1 MSVSP
6 LVLFDFATDNE
17 NALPREYDLAQ
28 ARICVMGHGGCGKS
42 SLVLR
47 WLHGLESTLEPGTL
61 AEDLYHKRV
70 NYEALHLS
78 RSQNEYRDL
87 CANPRRLSLDAR
99 RAPHNVNPLDAPLVV
114 RHHELDVQLLDTAGV
129 DPSDY
134 SAIRRL
140 QVEQAD
146 GFVLCCDY
154 TNEDSLGTLQLLHR
168 YIVSLRG
175 DDVPIVVSCCKCDL
189 EEDRTVFLSDVQQ
202 IAREFE
208 LPADAVIETSAH
220 ENVGVDELFF
230 SLLQRIDCYKE
241 AMRAERRRQ
250 ASRDELD
257 AGHRSD
263 PGPQPDLERS
273 ASASPLP
280 PSTRHSPDSATTLRS
295 AASSD
300 MVCPSARI
308 TSAPTSTAPS
318 ISRLASPPF
327 KRRRPTIRRIRSQE
341 ASSCIIV

>member
-6 LVLFDFATDNE
+6 LVLFDFSTDNP
-17 NALPREYDLAQ
+17 NTLPREYDLAV
-28 ARICVMGHGGCGKS
+28 ARICVLGHGGSGKS

-47 WLHGLESTLEPGTL
+47 WLHGLESGLELGSL
-61 AEDLYHKRV
+61 AEDIYHKRV

-87 CANPRRLSLDAR
+87 CANPRRLSRDAR

-114 RHHELDVQLLDTAGV
+114 RHHELDVQLLDAAGM

-134 SAIRRL
+134 SEIRRL

-154 TNEDSLGTLQLLHR
+154 TNEESLGTLQLLHR
-168 YIVSLRG
+168 YVVSLRG
-175 DDVPIVVSCCKCDL
+175 DDVPIVISCCKCDL
-189 EEDRTVFLSDVQQ
+189 EDDRTVFLSDVQQ
-202 IAREFE
+202 LAREFE
-208 LPADAVIETSAH
+208 LPPDSVLETSAL

-230 SLLQRIDCYKE
+230 LLLQRIDYYKE

-250 ASRDELD
+250 AGCDDFDCAPRPDPER
-257 AGHRSD
+257 RS
-263 PGPQPDLERS
+263 L
-273 ASASPLP
+273 ASPPP
-280 PSTRHSPDSATTLRS
+280 PSTRHSPDSTLLRS

-300 MVCPSARI
+300 MACPSARVF
-308 TSAPTSTAPS
+308 SAPTSTTPS
-318 ISRLASPPF
+318 ISRLASPPI
-327 KRRRPTIRRIRSQE
+327 KRRRPTIRRMRSQE
-341 ASSCIIV
+341 TSSCIIV